1 MSEGLITDEKYMRF
15 KDADWFSNIPISVM
29 VAGVGGTGSYSAFL
43 LARAGFIPICFDAD
57 SYERVNMAGQ
67 LVSKQQIGKSK
78 VSAIAETIQNYCD
91 MSIYTFNEKV
101 DENTMT
107 NNYVFS
113 CFDNMKSRKI
123 LFESWSK
130 IPESENP
137 LLIDLRLSAERLQIF
152 CVTKEN
158 KDRYLKHLYTDE
170 EIPDEICTFKQ
181 TSHAAAMIASH
192 AVGFF
197 TNHIV
202 NVKNQET
209 IRQVPFFFEYFI
221 PFNITKNE
229 IIDE

>member
-29 VAGVGGTGSYSAFL
+29 VAGVGGTGSWSAML
-43 LARAGFIPICFDAD
+43 LARAGFYPICFDAD

-67 LVSKQQIGKSK
+67 LISKQQIGKPK

-101 DENTMT
+101 DENTPVSD
-107 NNYVFS
+107 YIFS

-123 LFESWSK
+123 LFKSWSK
-130 IPESENP
+130 SEYENG

-170 EIPDEICTFKQ
+170 EIPDEVCTFKQ

-202 NVKNQET
+202 NVKNQEN

>member
-1 MSEGLITDEKYMRF
+1 M
-15 KDADWFSNIPISVM
+15 
-29 VAGVGGTGSYSAFL
+29 
-43 LARAGFIPICFDAD
+43 
-57 SYERVNMAGQ
+57 GQ

-91 MSIYTFNEKV
+91 TSIITFNQKV
-101 DENTMT
+101 DDNTMS

-123 LFESWSK
+123 VFESWIK
-130 IPESENP
+130 ENYENG
-137 LLIDLRLSAERLQIF
+137 LLIDLRLSAERMQIF

-158 KDRYLKHLYTDE
+158 TDRYLKHLYSDE
-170 EIPDEICTFKQ
+170 EIADEICTFKQ
-181 TSHAAAMIASH
+181 TSHVAGMIAAH
-192 AVGFF
+192 AVSFF

-202 NVKNQET
+202 NVKNNET
-209 IRQVPFFFEYFI
+209 IRQVPFFYEYFP

>member
-29 VAGVGGTGSYSAFL
+29 VAGVGGTGSWSAML
-43 LARAGFIPICFDAD
+43 LARAGFYPICFDAD

-67 LVSKQQIGKSK
+67 LISKQQIGKPK

-101 DENTMT
+101 DENTPVSD
-107 NNYVFS
+107 YIFS

-123 LFESWSK
+123 LFKSWSK
-130 IPESENP
+130 SEYENG

-170 EIPDEICTFKQ
+170 EIPDEVCTFKQ

-192 AVGFF
+192 MVAFF
-197 TNHIV
+197 TNHFTNNMVGEKDRNI
-202 NVKNQET
+202 
-209 IRQVPFFFEYFI
+209 PFKWEYFI
-221 PFNITKNE
+221 PINYITE
-229 IIDE
+229 E

>member
-1 MSEGLITDEKYMRF
+1 MSEGLITDEKYIRF

-29 VAGVGGTGSYSAFL
+29 VAGVGGTGSWSAML
-43 LARAGFIPICFDAD
+43 LARAGFIPICFDTD

-67 LVSKQQIGKSK
+67 LVSKQQIGKTK

-101 DENTMT
+101 DENTPVSD
-107 NNYVFS
+107 YIFS

-130 IPESENP
+130 SEYENG

-158 KDRYLKHLYTDE
+158 KDRYVKHLYTDE
-170 EIPDEICTFKQ
+170 EISDEVCTFKQ

-202 NVKNQET
+202 NVRNQET

-221 PFNITKNE
+221 PFNIIKNV